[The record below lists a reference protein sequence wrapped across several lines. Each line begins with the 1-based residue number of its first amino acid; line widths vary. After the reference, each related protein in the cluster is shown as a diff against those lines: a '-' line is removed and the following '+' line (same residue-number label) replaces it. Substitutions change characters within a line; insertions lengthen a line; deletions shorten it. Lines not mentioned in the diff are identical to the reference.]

1 MAIVTPFL
9 AVDGVIEL
17 YDDAHLKGVV
27 LIKRKNPPYG
37 WALPGGF
44 VDVGEKVEDA
54 LVREMKE
61 ETCLDVTRHE
71 LIGVYSDPKRD
82 ARFHTVSLVYR
93 CTASGTPQGAD
104 DAKEARVYALN
115 ELADLELAFDHK
127 QILKEYLT
135 KYHAL

>member
-17 YDDAHLKGVV
+17 FEGEHLQGIV
-27 LIKRKNPPYG
+27 LIKRKNPPHG

-44 VDVGEKVEDA
+44 VDVGERVEDA

-61 ETCLDVTRHE
+61 ETCLAVTRHE

-93 CTASGTPQGAD
+93 CTATGIPQGAD

-115 ELADLELAFDHK
+115 ELSGLELAFDHK
-127 QILKEYLT
+127 QILNDYLK

>member
-17 YDDAHLKGVV
+17 FDGPHLKGVV
-27 LIKRKNPPYG
+27 LIKRKNPPFG

-44 VDVGEKVEDA
+44 VDVGETVEAA
-54 LVREMKE
+54 LAREMKE
-61 ETCLDVTRHE
+61 ETSLEVTRHE
-71 LIGVYSDPKRD
+71 LIGVYSDPARD

-93 CTASGTPQGAD
+93 CSAAGTPVGAD

-115 ELADLELAFDHK
+115 ELGGLELAFDHK
-127 QILKEYLT
+127 QILQDYLK